1 MEDVHD
7 LSVQLGHQDLDG
19 LKQEPVLYTASVHVY
34 CTWSGSLVMEGLEKS
49 FMVYMYQQS
58 LLRLPMQYAED
69 RNIRTE
75 NIAAHQNLITIP
87 APAPKYFSRIFTSS
101 LKFLCGG
108 F

>member
-1 MEDVHD
+1 M
-7 LSVQLGHQDLDG
+7 
-19 LKQEPVLYTASVHVY
+19 Y

-58 LLRLPMQYAED
+58 LFRLPMQYAED
-69 RNIRTE
+69 RNSIRTE
-75 NIAAHQNLITIP
+75 NTAHQNLITIP